1 MTILLIRRDMRYY
14 FICNWKM
21 YPSSFDKARSLLTD
35 YNKLFVPTKKENWI
49 NKKIVICPPAPF
61 FQLFD
66 EKRLH
71 TIKLGSQNIFWKSA
85 GNYTGQISARMVKDF
100 GAEYT
105 IIGHSELRSSGDSD
119 LIINLKIKEALKYY
133 ITPIIC
139 VGYKDF
145 LRETLNILN
154 SISSEEVNKM
164 IFADEPIEA
173 IGSSNPEDPLKV
185 EKAIRQIKKL
195 IYQRFRKKFFVKVFG
210 LGGNKSN
217 IPKPAILYGG
227 SVNVQNY
234 KKYLSI
240 SDLGG
245 FIIGRESLN
254 PTNIKEIALG
264 FDQNNENK

>member
-1 MTILLIRRDMRYY
+1 MRYY

-21 YPSSFDKARSLLTD
+21 YPSSIDRARSILSD
-35 YNKLFVPTKKENWI
+35 YNKLFTPTKKEDWI

-85 GNYTGQISARMVKDF
+85 GNYTGQISARMAKDF
-100 GAEYT
+100 GAEYV
-105 IIGHSELRSSGDSD
+105 IIGHSELRSNGDSD

-133 ITPIIC
+133 ITPIVC

-154 SISSEEVNKM
+154 SFSAEEVGKM
-164 IFADEPIEA
+164 ILAYEPLEA
-173 IGSSNPEDPLKV
+173 IGSNNPEDPLKV

-195 IYQRFRKKFFVKVFG
+195 IYQRFRKKFFVRVFG
-210 LGGNKSN
+210 LGGNKRS
-217 IPKPAILYGG
+217 IPNPAILYGG
-227 SVNVQNY
+227 SVNAQNY
-234 KKYLSI
+234 KNYISI

-254 PTNIKEIALG
+254 PANIKEIALG
-264 FDQNNENK
+264 FDVGGKINN